1 MAGNKSR
8 DKGARE
14 ERHIAELLGASKVS
28 RMRKPGHDLE
38 MPDGRTVEVKIQAN
52 GFKQLY
58 KWLSPVDLLVVR
70 ADRQPA
76 LVVMRLEDWMKLQ
89 GTYEQP

>member
-1 MAGNKSR
+1 MPGNKSR

-14 ERHIAELLGASKVS
+14 ERHIASLLGATKVS

-38 MPDGRTVEVKIQAN
+38 MPNGDTVEVKIQAQ
-52 GFKQLY
+52 GFKSLY
-58 KWLSPVDLLVVR
+58 KWLSPVNLLVVR

-76 LVVMRLEDWMKLQ
+76 LVVMRLDDYLKLIPSS
-89 GTYEQP
+89 E